1 MDSGA
6 QPAASTFFLATN
18 LRPTFSPCRVCLVFG
33 EAAVLGRPIA
43 WSDQAACSGKPL
55 CSPSPGGVVFRGG
68 GLVWTQMH
76 ASASAS
82 TIPWR
87 SMPRTG
93 ACPVWPMRLVV
104 GFGEIF
110 ESDGGR
116 RGWDEN
122 RGEEEHGVGR
132 MDRRWRREDDG
143 GRYPAPGDGGD
154 LDRGRK
160 LRRYRG
166 SRRFGAGE
174 VPYDLVGS
182 GWREDWETGGIGG
195 GNWLAGWCILSEPSE
210 AEWAE
215 RSGAERSGAER
226 SGSRKALIEH
236 FRYSTAHRT
245 SSAGGT
251 DEFRWQGMMAPPAS
265 SRVAGGWTRA
275 GREGG

>member
-1 MDSGA
+1 MKEEKLFLLGGDLRGHGPWTPGRN
-6 QPAASTFFLATN
+6 QRLQRFF
-18 LRPTFSPCRVCLVFG
+18 FSPPSSAPPFLLAGFVSC
-33 EAAVLGRPIA
+33 LGRRRSWVGRLHGPTRRRA
-43 WSDQAACSGKPL
+43 QV
-55 CSPSPGGVVFRGG
+55 SPCVLLLRGGLVFRGG
-68 GLVWTQMH
+68 FSLDADACVRQRLYDSLAID
-76 ASASAS
+76 ASDAGVSRPS
-82 TIPWR
+82 GEI
-87 SMPRTG
+87 
-93 ACPVWPMRLVV
+93 VV
-104 GFGEIF
+104 GFGESF

-143 GRYPAPGDGGD
+143 GSYPAPGDGGD

-195 GNWLAGWCILSEPSE
+195 GNWLGGWRILSGPSG

-215 RSGAERSGAER
+215 RSGA
-226 SGSRKALIEH
+226 
-236 FRYSTAHRT
+236 
-245 SSAGGT
+245 
-251 DEFRWQGMMAPPAS
+251 
-265 SRVAGGWTRA
+265 
-275 GREGG
+275 GRGKL

>member
-1 MDSGA
+1 
-6 QPAASTFFLATN
+6 
-18 LRPTFSPCRVCLVFG
+18 
-33 EAAVLGRPIA
+33 
-43 WSDQAACSGKPL
+43 
-55 CSPSPGGVVFRGG
+55 
-68 GLVWTQMH
+68 MH

-87 SMPRTG
+87 SMPRTR
-93 ACPVWPMRLVV
+93 ACPVRPMRLVV

-122 RGEEEHGVGR
+122 RGEEEHGGGR

-143 GRYPAPGDGGD
+143 GSYPAPGDGGD

-174 VPYDLVGS
+174 APYDLVGS

-195 GNWLAGWCILSEPSE
+195 GNWLGGWCILSGRSG
-210 AEWAE
+210 AEWDE
-215 RSGAERSGAER
+215 RSGAGRGKL
-226 SGSRKALIEH
+226 RKSPSATYH
-236 FRYSTAHRT
+236 GTARRP

-251 DEFRWQGMMAPPAS
+251 DDFRWQGMLAPPAS
-265 SRVAGGWTRA
+265 SRAGSRWGMDESGAGGADRD
-275 GREGG
+275 GG

>member
-1 MDSGA
+1 MDADACVRQRLYDSLAIDASDAGVSR
-6 QPAASTFFLATN
+6 PA
-18 LRPTFSPCRVCLVFG
+18 G
-33 EAAVLGRPIA
+33 EI
-43 WSDQAACSGKPL
+43 
-55 CSPSPGGVVFRGG
+55 
-68 GLVWTQMH
+68 
-76 ASASAS
+76 
-82 TIPWR
+82 
-87 SMPRTG
+87 
-93 ACPVWPMRLVV
+93 VV

-143 GRYPAPGDGGD
+143 GSYPAPGDGGD

-195 GNWLAGWCILSEPSE
+195 GN
-210 AEWAE
+210 
-215 RSGAERSGAER
+215 
-226 SGSRKALIEH
+226 
-236 FRYSTAHRT
+236 
-245 SSAGGT
+245 
-251 DEFRWQGMMAPPAS
+251 
-265 SRVAGGWTRA
+265 
-275 GREGG
+275 

>member
-1 MDSGA
+1 
-6 QPAASTFFLATN
+6 
-18 LRPTFSPCRVCLVFG
+18 
-33 EAAVLGRPIA
+33 
-43 WSDQAACSGKPL
+43 
-55 CSPSPGGVVFRGG
+55 
-68 GLVWTQMH
+68 MH

-87 SMPRTG
+87 LMPRTR
-93 ACPVWPMRLVV
+93 ACPVRPMRLVV

-122 RGEEEHGVGR
+122 RGEEEHGGGR

-143 GRYPAPGDGGD
+143 GSYPAPGDGGD

-195 GNWLAGWCILSEPSE
+195 GNWLGGWCILSG
-210 AEWAE
+210 
-215 RSGAERSGAER
+215 RSGAERNVTSGAER
-226 SGSRKALIEH
+226 SGSRKAPKEPVCYVSWYGSPSQQ
-236 FRYSTAHRT
+236 R
-245 SSAGGT
+245 
-251 DEFRWQGMMAPPAS
+251 RWH
-265 SRVAGGWTRA
+265 
-275 GREGG
+275 